1 MINDVKSICIL
12 IRFLFFCRYNK
23 FNKFKKRCKE
33 MEIEKFLIKKMVDMK
48 E

>member
-1 MINDVKSICIL
+1 MTNDVKSICIL
-12 IRFLFFCRYNK
+12 TRFLLFCRHNK

-33 MEIEKFLIKKMVDMK
+33 MEIEKFSTKKMVDMK